1 VLPPLAKDATTNER
15 DPDYAVTV
23 VGLFFYVVLS
33 PAFSCCST
41 SSRSTFGWASVRE
54 CHPTEKDPRPGPYN
68 FQRKEASALNL
79 WKRYVARR
87 HRKQHERI
95 EAERARQKALAG
107 QDVEEAV
114 RNVAQGSASAQQGT
128 YGHGT

>member
-1 VLPPLAKDATTNER
+1 MSPDRER
-15 DPDYAVTV
+15 EIVAPQAVQ
-23 VGLFFYVVLS
+23 
-33 PAFSCCST
+33 
-41 SSRSTFGWASVRE
+41 
-54 CHPTEKDPRPGPYN
+54 

-79 WKRYVARR
+79 WKRYVTRR

-95 EAERARQKALAG
+95 ETERARQKALAG

-114 RNVAQGSASAQQGT
+114 RKVAQGSANAQQGM

>member
-1 VLPPLAKDATTNER
+1 MAQRVGMSLDNKDVAPREVIQFSAEGGER
-15 DPDYAVTV
+15 
-23 VGLFFYVVLS
+23 
-33 PAFSCCST
+33 
-41 SSRSTFGWASVRE
+41 
-54 CHPTEKDPRPGPYN
+54 
-68 FQRKEASALNL
+68 ALNM

-95 EAERARQKALAG
+95 DAERAREKALAG

-114 RNVAQGSASAQQGT
+114 RNVAQGSAGAQQGM

>member
-1 VLPPLAKDATTNER
+1 M
-15 DPDYAVTV
+15 
-23 VGLFFYVVLS
+23 
-33 PAFSCCST
+33 
-41 SSRSTFGWASVRE
+41 
-54 CHPTEKDPRPGPYN
+54 
-68 FQRKEASALNL
+68 

-95 EAERARQKALAG
+95 DAERAREKALAG

-114 RNVAQGSASAQQGT
+114 RNVAQGSAGAQQGM